1 MDILNLI
8 LAFLAVLVPI
18 CWLVPSKWQVWTIV
32 VGTLAFLL
40 WQSPISV
47 AILVFTTVSSYGIF
61 QTGLNRAWAT
71 IMILLQSVGLFVL
84 YKANWAPDVLQDG
97 NRLIPLGLSYY
108 SFRQIHYAIEQ
119 YKEKVPMHSFGEYV
133 CYMFFLPTILVGPI
147 NRFPTFMRH
156 LRRRRWDEQMFTDGL
171 ERILYGY
178 AKIVILGNFL
188 VSRKIAE
195 AIGDIDQQYIWL
207 KTYLESINFLLNTYF
222 QFAGFSDVAIGLALI
237 CGFRVMENFNY
248 PLSAPNINEFWN
260 RWHISLSSWCKDYVY
275 IPVASI
281 TRQPIWG
288 IIFTML
294 VIGLWHELSMKYI
307 IWGLFHGV
315 GIAIWHL
322 YKNSEIAKRLTERL
336 PYYEFWSKV
345 LTFHFVVLSFVIVME
360 PDWMSVWERY
370 KILLF
375 FN

>member
-1 MDILNLI
+1 MDLLNVILLYTG
-8 LAFLAVLVPI
+8 VLVAL
-18 CWLVPSKWQVWTIV
+18 CWILPGRWQVWVISL
-32 VGTLAFLL
+32 GTLAFLWWKAPVSL
-40 WQSPISV
+40 
-47 AILVFTTVSSYGIF
+47 LLLGGTTITSYAIF
-61 QTGLNRAWAT
+61 QTGINRAWAA
-71 IMILLQSVGLFVL
+71 ILILLQSIGLFVL
-84 YKANWAPDVLQDG
+84 YKASWAPDFMQDG
-97 NRLIPLGLSYY
+97 SRLIPLGLSYY

-119 YKEKVPMHSFGEYV
+119 YKEKLPLHNFGEYL
-133 CYMFFLPTILVGPI
+133 CYLFFLPTILVGPI
-147 NRFPTFMRH
+147 NRFPTFLRH
-156 LRRRRWDEQMFTDGL
+156 LRRRRWDQSLFADGL

-178 AKIVILGNFL
+178 AKIVILGNFI
-188 VSRKIAE
+188 VSRELADSIEEINEK
-195 AIGDIDQQYIWL
+195 YLWL

-222 QFAGFSDVAIGLALI
+222 QFAGFSDVAIGLALLT
-237 CGFRVMENFNY
+237 GFRVMENFNY

-275 IPVASI
+275 IPVASM

-315 GIAIWHL
+315 GIAIWHI
-322 YKNSEIAKRLTERL
+322 YKNSRIAERL
-336 PYYEFWSKV
+336 RGSLPFYDFWAKV

-360 PDWMSVWERY
+360 PDWISVWERY

>member
-8 LAFLAVLVPI
+8 LIFIAALVPI
-18 CWLVPSKWQVWTIV
+18 CWLVPSRWQVWVITG
-32 VGTLAFLL
+32 GTLAFLL
-40 WQSPISV
+40 WKSPISL
-47 AILVFTTVSSYGIF
+47 AILALTTVTSYGIF
-61 QTGLNRAWAT
+61 KTSLDRAWAA
-71 IMILLQSVGLFVL
+71 ILILLQSIGLFVL
-84 YKANWAPDVLQDG
+84 YKASWAPSILQDSS
-97 NRLIPLGLSYY
+97 RLIPLGLSYY

-119 YKEKVPMHSFGEYV
+119 YKEKVPLHSFGEYV

-156 LRRRRWDEQMFTDGL
+156 IRRRRWDQQVFADGL
-171 ERILYGY
+171 ERIVYGY
-178 AKIVILGNFL
+178 AKIVILGNYL
-188 VSRKIAE
+188 VSQKIAVGIE
-195 AIGDIDQQYIWL
+195 SIDNQYLWL

-237 CGFRVMENFNY
+237 VGFRVMENFNY
-248 PLSAPNINEFWN
+248 PFTAPNINEFWN

-294 VIGLWHELSMKYI
+294 VIGLWHDLSLKYI
-307 IWGLFHGV
+307 IWGLFHGL
-315 GIAIWHL
+315 GIAIWHI
-322 YKNSEIAKRLTERL
+322 YKNSTLAEKLTAVL
-336 PYYEFWSKV
+336 PFYDIWAKV
-345 LTFHFVVLSFVIVME
+345 LTFHFVVLSFVIVMKSNWLE
-360 PDWMSVWERY
+360 VWETY

-375 FN
+375 LN